1 VKSDRKRFIMAK
13 MTETAIRSAMTV
25 EAVAKLEKTL
35 TDAGYTVTKTKD
47 FQTLTFEVGQVDN
60 GTKNYTAYGSIKF
73 TLHKSDFDLDEAIY
87 EYNDKVTMTE
97 KRAAELAE
105 KKAKAEADKAAR
117 KAKREADKAVKSV

>member
-1 VKSDRKRFIMAK
+1 MAK

-117 KAKREADKAVKSV
+117 KAKREADKAAKSA